1 MNLKTRFLKSKE
13 MVQFQNLGQLFLY
26 SMKKYPTRK
35 CINHH
40 SYNHVYKLTQKYNEL
55 LGYYNVGK
63 NDRVCWYANKSA
75 HWLSAMTATWM
86 RGAIFVPLHANN
98 YNLNQ
103 YIIKTTKPKI
113 ELCDYMVDGV
123 YSNLQP
129 KEHQEEDV
137 MPEDPS
143 MILYTSGSTN
153 QPKGVVLSHQNVLK
167 NLEQIQYCIKDDV
180 YYRDSAFSILPWHH
194 CYGLVCELLYL
205 CMNGAHITIPSSDNP
220 KKMIQEMKWN
230 YPTLFYT
237 VPKVL
242 ETLYRNDFNLS
253 SMLKRNLLFG
263 HRIRR
268 ISVGGAICHP
278 KLISFMRE
286 SYNIP
291 TLQGYGMTETS
302 PMISLNSIYQN
313 RVGSVG
319 KPLKG
324 VEIKMKEDNEILVR
338 GGNVMNGYLRHIT
351 KQNQILLEEKDEWF
365 ATGDKGYVDA
375 NGYLYLYGRTKTEYK
390 LSNGKYVNPVFI
402 EKLLS
407 MSSKIDQA
415 VVFGEGMDH
424 NKIIVY
430 SENKNKSE
438 MLNYIHYYLEDKVQ
452 PYEIPQDILFVD
464 EPFTT
469 KNGMLTQKME
479 PNRHKIIKMY
489 AT

>member
-1 MNLKTRFLKSKE
+1 M
-13 MVQFQNLGQLFLY
+13 QNLSQLFLS
-26 SMKKYPTRK
+26 SMKKHPTRK

-40 SYNHVYKLTQKYNEL
+40 TYNNVYKLTQKYNEL
-55 LGYYNVGK
+55 LSYYNVKK

-86 RGAIFVPLHANN
+86 RGAIFVPLHQNN
-98 YNLNQ
+98 YTLNRL
-103 YIIKTTKPKI
+103 IIRQTKPKI
-113 ELCDYMVDGV
+113 ELSDYMVDSV
-123 YSNLQP
+123 FSNLQP
-129 KEHQEEDV
+129 SEHIEDV
-137 MPEDPS
+137 LPDDPS

-153 QPKGVVLSHQNVLK
+153 QPKGVVLSHKNVIQ
-167 NLEQIQYCIKDDV
+167 NLEQIQNRIKDDV

-205 CMNGAHITIPSSDNP
+205 CKNGAHISIPSSDNP

-242 ETLYRNDFNLS
+242 EAFYKNDLNIA

-278 KLISFMRE
+278 KLLSFMTE

-291 TLQGYGMTETS
+291 VLQGYGMTETS

-313 RVGSVG
+313 RLGSVG
-319 KPLKG
+319 KPLQG
-324 VEIKMKEDNEILVR
+324 VDVKINPDDNEIYVR
-338 GGNVMNGYLRHIT
+338 GENRMSGYLRFIT
-351 KQNQILLEEKDEWF
+351 KHNQILLDEQGEWF
-365 ATGDKGYVDA
+365 HTGDKGYFDK

-390 LSNGKYVNPVFI
+390 LSNGKYINPIFL
-402 EKLLS
+402 EKLLC

-415 VVFGEGMDH
+415 VVFGEGSSH

-430 SENKNKSE
+430 SADRDKEN
-438 MLNYIHYYLEDKVQ
+438 MLNYIQQYLEDKVQ
-452 PYEIPQDILFVD
+452 PYEIPRDVLFAN

-469 KNGMLTQKME
+469 KNGMLTQKLE
-479 PNRHKIIKMY
+479 PNRHKIITQY
-489 AT
+489 TS